1 MPLSLKKKL
10 EILTNTDPE
19 VNAETAG
26 LKYVSEDE
34 LKIVRKRRGKG
45 FIYLNGNN
53 EPIKTE
59 KILNHIKDL
68 VIPPA
73 WENVKICPDSCCHIQ
88 ATGIDA
94 KGRKQY
100 IYHPEWD
107 IIRNQTKFYRM
118 IKFGEMLPVIR
129 QRVEEDLRRKKLSK
143 EKVMALIVRLLEET
157 LIRIGNT
164 EYAKKNQSY
173 GLTTLQDK
181 HFTEEE
187 GMPKFSFKGKSGKE
201 WNVDIE
207 DKRLARIIK
216 QCQEIPGQH
225 LFQYIDEEGRN
236 YPVTSTDVNEY
247 LKEITGED
255 FTAKDFRTWG
265 ASVLAL
271 RELCRL
277 GHSEHYKINKRNIN
291 SVVKEAAKALTNTT
305 TVCKKYYIHPHVI
318 DSYNDGS
325 IFKVLSSAKMPDDSM
340 PYSLNVEEIALL
352 ALLKDKLK
360 QEEL

>member
-26 LKYVSEDE
+26 LKYVTEDE
-34 LKIVRKRRGKG
+34 LTIFRKRKGKG
-45 FIYLNGNN
+45 FIYINGKN
-53 EPIKTE
+53 ETVTDE
-59 KILNHIKDL
+59 KILKRIKEL

-73 WENVKICPDSCCHIQ
+73 WENVRISPDKNGHIQ
-88 ATGIDA
+88 VTGKDV

-100 IYHPEWD
+100 LYHPEWD
-107 IIRNQTKFYRM
+107 AIRNQTKFYRM
-118 IKFGEMLPVIR
+118 IKFGESLPAIR
-129 QRVEEDLRRKKLSK
+129 QRIYEDLRKRTLTK
-143 EKVMALIVRLLEET
+143 EKVMALIVRLLENT

-164 EYAKKNQSY
+164 EYAKNNQSY

-187 GMPKFSFKGKSGKE
+187 GMPKFSFTGKSGKE

-207 DKRLARIIK
+207 DKRLVKLIR
-216 QCQEIPGQH
+216 QCQDLPGQH
-225 LFQYIDEEGRN
+225 LFQYIGEDGKH
-236 YPVTSTDVNEY
+236 YPITSTDVNQY
-247 LKEITGED
+247 LKEITGDD

-265 ASVLAL
+265 GSVLAL
-271 RELCRL
+271 KEFCRL
-277 GHSEHYKINKRNIN
+277 GPSEHDKLNKRNIN

-305 TVCKKYYIHPHVI
+305 TICKKYYIHPQVI

-325 IFKVLSSAKMPDDSM
+325 IFNILSSAKMPDESS

-352 ALLKDKLK
+352 ALLKEKLK
-360 QEEL
+360 QEVI